1 MFFNVVVGKP
11 LVDPKELIALDQDDW
26 EKNEKPYTLFT
37 DTRYLPAIL
46 KEAGIAPSIS
56 QVRKNKPI
64 YDVMLENPD
73 CITVKW
79 GKKFLFIVVGE

>member
-1 MFFNVVVGKP
+1 MFFNAVVGKP

-37 DTRYLPAIL
+37 DTRYLPAVL
-46 KEAGIAPSIS
+46 KEAGIVPSIS
-56 QVRKNKPI
+56 QVRKNKPM
-64 YDVMLENPD
+64 YDIILEKPD